1 MPLGT
6 RRMVQIKEM
15 FELYRFGLG
24 EVTYKSLLRL
34 FHGESGFVRIREMFE
49 LGGVELE
56 RVHCSLCNLVYVV
69 YVCNYVLVLVLVS

>member
-1 MPLGT
+1 MSLGT

-24 EVTYKSLLRL
+24 KVTYESLLRL
-34 FHGESGFVRIREMFE
+34 FHGDSGLVWIREMFK

-56 RVHCSLCNLVYVV
+56 RVHCTSH
-69 YVCNYVLVLVLVS
+69 

>member
-6 RRMVQIKEM
+6 RRMVQIKEV

-24 EVTYKSLLRL
+24 EVTYESLLRL
-34 FHGESGFVRIREMFE
+34 FHGDSGFVRIREMFE

-56 RVHCSLCNLVYVV
+56 RVHCRFILMT
-69 YVCNYVLVLVLVS
+69 